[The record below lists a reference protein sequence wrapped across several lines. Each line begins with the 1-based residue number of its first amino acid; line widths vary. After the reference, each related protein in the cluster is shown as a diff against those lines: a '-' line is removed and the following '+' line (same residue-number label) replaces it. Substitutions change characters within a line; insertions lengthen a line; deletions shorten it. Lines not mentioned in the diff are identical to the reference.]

1 MLVMPASAIVLLI
14 NGISLAVAVV
24 TVAAAL
30 RLRLR
35 RMPFA
40 GPAWDG

>member
-1 MLVMPASAIVLLI
+1 MPAAAIVLLI

-30 RLRLR
+30 RLR